1 MPACA
6 PLSSA
11 GASRARE
18 KRNAEIKIPA
28 VQASLDEFQ
37 PEILFYVGGADPFC
51 EDQLGGLSLTKNGLK
66 TRDRRVFEEA
76 RRRGIPVATAL
87 AGGYAR
93 RIEDTIRIHVNT
105 IVAAREVAV
114 AFPSVSAGGQN

>member
-1 MPACA
+1 
-6 PLSSA
+6 
-11 GASRARE
+11 
-18 KRNAEIKIPA
+18 
-28 VQASLDEFQ
+28 
-37 PEILFYVGGADPFC
+37 
-51 EDQLGGLSLTKNGLK
+51 
-66 TRDRRVFEEA
+66 VFLEA

-114 AFPSVSAGGQN
+114 AFPSVSAAGQN